1 MSISLTQKPDVS
13 STSVPQRNEPMLR
26 VPMAENPFTYI
37 STVILGQTDSAVND
51 QQTAPQLVEIS
62 LSSIVTRPTP
72 SSQPP
77 VTIVISPTSSL
88 PSVLFDP
95 PVPSPTTDVTSAI
108 SVSILSSVPPPTTSI
123 VTLAAAISTAFT
135 SPAETFS
142 AESALGSEIPAAT
155 TVTAAVVQ
163 VPSSSPSQVAN
174 DNSVVT
180 EGGHHA
186 PFYIAVIV
194 GTILAIGL
202 IAAVIAWAVRLRMH
216 ARRRREN
223 PIVPWA
229 NHHVEECPLEASRDA
244 IFIGQP
250 IDRSASKDISS
261 QDAIPWEPCGD
272 RDVGEPK
279 RSNTHLRSSLRS
291 SLVPGPVPCTEP
303 HPYPIHAHDVASSA
317 SYYLDHTMRD
327 TNTSSDGTLDGCS
340 SASSLGPL
348 QIANRTP
355 EDTSPSLSCASTPGN
370 MCPTHID
377 GTRDSEYRPRFA
389 EPTVEGRSRLN
400 VAPVS
405 TKEAWEFL
413 PLPGRTQNRGEEII
427 IDDSSS
433 WTASI
438 KSGFTDA
445 FNAVA
450 ASLPSGAALMIN
462 REDKNLD
469 SLPLRP
475 TQSSARRSLF
485 SYISRS
491 NSSAGQPWT
500 LEERGDGTG
509 RVLFRDI
516 EAEGHGLTAFKLQTD
531 PTSIRRSSIRD
542 SILSPVA
549 QPPRFGRTHVRDTG
563 LRNGRS
569 LRQPSMRSTSSI
581 ASSSS
586 AYSVASAVSSVPR
599 LPALS
604 RHSTIKL
611 DPPMETVFERKERNV
626 PSRHPSRRPAALVAR
641 SSSSGCSVHSYY
653 YGEDA
658 TCGELAESST
668 EDKQPKQQALVD
680 RRRRMF

>member
-1 MSISLTQKPDVS
+1 MSFSLAQEPDVS
-13 STSVPQRNEPMLR
+13 STLVPLGTWPMLR
-26 VPMAENPFTYI
+26 VPVAENPSISI
-37 STVILGQTDSAVND
+37 STVVLGQTNAA
-51 QQTAPQLVEIS
+51 QRTAPQLVV
-62 LSSIVTRPTP
+62 SSTVTRPSP

-77 VTIVISPTSSL
+77 VTILISPTSSM
-88 PSVLFDP
+88 PSVLLNP
-95 PVPSPTTDVTSAI
+95 PVPSPTTDVTSI
-108 SVSILSSVPPPTTSI
+108 TSVSVATSPPPTTSI
-123 VTLAAAISTAFT
+123 ATLAAAISTT
-135 SPAETFS
+135 LSSPETS
-142 AESALGSEIPAAT
+142 AEPALGSEVPAAT

-163 VPSSSPSQVAN
+163 VPSSSPSQAAN

-261 QDAIPWEPCGD
+261 QDVIPWEPCGD

-279 RSNTHLRSSLRS
+279 RSSTYLRSSLRS
-291 SLVPGPVPCTEP
+291 SLVPGPVPCSE
-303 HPYPIHAHDVASSA
+303 HQSYPVQAHNVTCTAP
-317 SYYLDHTMRD
+317 YYLDHTMRD
-327 TNTSSDGTLDGCS
+327 TNTSSAGTLDGCS

-348 QIANRTP
+348 QVANRTP
-355 EDTSPSLSCASTPGN
+355 EDTSPSSSCVSTPVN
-370 MCPTHID
+370 MCD
-377 GTRDSEYRPRFA
+377 TRMGWTGNSEYQPEFSESNFETRIGSNVSP
-389 EPTVEGRSRLN
+389 GR
-400 VAPVS
+400 
-405 TKEAWEFL
+405 TKEAWDTFAL
-413 PLPGRTQNRGEEII
+413 PSRTQYGNDETIT
-427 IDDSSS
+427 DDSSS

-438 KSGFTDA
+438 KSSFTDA

-462 REDKNLD
+462 RQDKNLD
-469 SLPLRP
+469 GLSIRP
-475 TQSSARRSLF
+475 SQSSARRSLF
-485 SYISRS
+485 SHISRK
-491 NSSAGQPWT
+491 NSSASQPWT

-509 RVLFRDI
+509 RVLFHDI
-516 EAEGHGLTAFKLQTD
+516 EADGYDHGLTACEVQTD
-531 PTSIRRSSIRD
+531 ATSVRRVSMRGSI
-542 SILSPVA
+542 SSPVA
-549 QPPRFGRTHVRDTG
+549 RSGRTHVRGTG
-563 LRNGRS
+563 LDHGRN
-569 LRQPSMRSTSSI
+569 LRQPSMRSTLST

-586 AYSVASAVSSVPR
+586 AYSMASAVSSIPR

-611 DPPMETVFERKERNV
+611 DPPMATVFEREERKV
-626 PSRHPSRRPAALVAR
+626 PFRHPSKRPAPLVTR

-653 YGEDA
+653 YGEDEA
-658 TCGELAESST
+658 CADLTESKDRT
-668 EDKQPKQQALVD
+668 ESKQHALVD
-680 RRRRMF
+680 RRRRIL